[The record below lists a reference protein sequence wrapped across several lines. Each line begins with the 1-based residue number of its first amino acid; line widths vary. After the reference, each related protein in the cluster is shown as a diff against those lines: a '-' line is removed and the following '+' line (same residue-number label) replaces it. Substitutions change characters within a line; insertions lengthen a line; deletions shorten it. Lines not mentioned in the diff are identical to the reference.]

1 VEDQRTV
8 DVGVLGDIG
17 IDRRK
22 MAPWAARLEMH
33 VLRLPAPGRLT
44 RNLCPVIG
52 LEAAAVAIGQAQLAQ
67 SGAMGPKHTATIALG
82 T

>member
-1 VEDQRTV
+1 
-8 DVGVLGDIG
+8 
-17 IDRRK
+17 
-22 MAPWAARLEMH
+22 MH